1 MMEFMKR
8 EGQLLDDWE
17 YSGETRVGHIHFINC
32 LPLTYSLECAGFGRG
47 LHITADS
54 PSVLNRM
61 AVAGEL
67 DVTPVS
73 SIIYAQHSEKFVVL
87 PNLSISAD
95 GFVQSIL
102 LVSRRPIEELSGARV
117 ALTAKSATSHGLL
130 KIILH
135 QAYQLP
141 VTPDYFITP
150 HNLETG
156 ALAGAEAVLLI
167 GDDAL
172 ATYHHRTEEYF
183 YYDLGAEWKRFTGH
197 RMVYAVW
204 VARREFAARRP
215 DLLKLAYERIAG
227 GFSFGLAN
235 IRSAAEVLSD
245 RTAFSQGQI
254 LNYLNLINYG
264 LSASHCEALL
274 AYYRAAAET
283 GLIEK
288 VPELCFAEVNR

>member
-8 EGQLLDDWE
+8 EGQWLDDWE
-17 YSGETRVGHIHFINC
+17 YAGDIRLGHIHFINC

-47 LHITADS
+47 MHITADS

-61 AVAGEL
+61 AVDGEL

-73 SIIYAQHSEKFVVL
+73 SIIYAQHSEKFFVL

-102 LVSRRPIEELSGARV
+102 LVSRRPVEELSGARV

-130 KIILH
+130 KIILQH
-135 QAYQLP
+135 AYHLEKIP
-141 VTPDYFITP
+141 EYFITSR
-150 HNLETG
+150 NMKDG
-156 ALAGAEAVLLI
+156 AMDGADASLLI

-172 ATYHHRTEEYF
+172 DAYHHQIPGYF

-197 RMVYAVW
+197 RMVYAIW
-204 VARREFAARRP
+204 VVRRDFALRRP
-215 DLLKLAYERIAG
+215 DLLKMVYYRISG

-235 IRSAAEVLSD
+235 IRAAAEVLND

-254 LNYLNLINYG
+254 LNYLSLLNYG
-264 LSASHCEALL
+264 LTPSHCEALL
-274 AYYRAAAET
+274 TYYRFAADT
-283 GLIEK
+283 GLVDR
-288 VPELCFAEVNR
+288 VPELCFAEVNQ

>member
-1 MMEFMKR
+1 MEYIKR
-8 EGQLLDDWE
+8 EGQGLGDWE
-17 YSGETRVGHIHFINC
+17 YAGDTRLGHIHFINC

-47 LHITADS
+47 MHITANA

-61 AVAGEL
+61 VVAGEL
-67 DVTPVS
+67 DITPVS
-73 SIIYAQHSEKFVVL
+73 SIIYAQHSEKLVLL

-95 GFVQSIL
+95 GIVQSII
-102 LVSRRPIEELSGARV
+102 LVSRKPVEELSGAKV

-130 KIILH
+130 KIIL
-135 QAYQLP
+135 QKAYQLQT
-141 VTPDYFITP
+141 TPEYCITTQ
-150 HNLETG
+150 NLETG
-156 ALAGAEAVLLI
+156 AMDGVDATLLI

-172 ATYHHRTEEYF
+172 NVYHHRTTDYF

-204 VARREFAARRP
+204 VARRDFAARRP
-215 DLLKLAYERIAG
+215 DLLKKAYELIAG
-227 GFSFGLAN
+227 GFAFGLAN
-235 IRSAAEVLSD
+235 IRSAAEVLAD

-264 LSASHCEALL
+264 LTPSHCEALL
-274 AYYRAAAET
+274 TYYRLAAEI
-283 GLIEK
+283 GLVDK